1 MLYLFNHN
9 IYYVVA
15 AVLLINIYIM
25 VSAVRLNRKNNIYNN
40 MAKLFNI
47 PRARLDNFGKIILSS
62 KSPEDFIHLIGH
74 NINTIIPFDN
84 GTDDLLEQG
93 AIILPRHYYIFVGTN
108 NNELQ
113 YKPYEFNQYRIVVS
127 TTRDIISSIDS
138 IG

>member
-1 MLYLFNHN
+1 
-9 IYYVVA
+9 
-15 AVLLINIYIM
+15 
-25 VSAVRLNRKNNIYNN
+25 